1 MGESVRKGDLGLKGN
16 TVGQVNAALHPGHTT
31 QRNGAGLATA
41 MWVLPSQLVHRK
53 EVADG
58 AAPQIHPHRW
68 VGPGSD
74 LWGWGSA
81 QAPPSTF
88 PPPESPFL
96 PPSEHLQTS
105 HANNAFAF
113 PKLRA
118 GEKADEEGALGSRP
132 PPHSELSG
140 PGGCEQMGGS
150 GCAGLEIS
158 RPEVPLG
165 PMWEEMKGPPRHLK
179 TSQNAQNETMPSSPV
194 LLGWTLR
201 HLQGPGLP
209 RGPDHLQEEEGGRA
223 GQLPPFSPDS
233 SPRTGHITGPRTRP
247 GRLPTESTRDTGAA
261 ALLGGPAHA

>member
-1 MGESVRKGDLGLKGN
+1 MVQPHKSIPTGGWAPEVIS
-16 TVGQVNAALHPGHTT
+16 
-31 QRNGAGLATA
+31 GAGVRRRPL
-41 MWVLPSQLVHRK
+41 
-53 EVADG
+53 
-58 AAPQIHPHRW
+58 
-68 VGPGSD
+68 
-74 LWGWGSA
+74 
-81 QAPPSTF
+81 
-88 PPPESPFL
+88 PPPFPHPNPLSSLLVSTCKPHMQTMLLHFL
-96 PPSEHLQTS
+96 NSELGKRQM
-105 HANNAFAF
+105 
-113 PKLRA
+113 R
-118 GEKADEEGALGSRP
+118 KALLAAAR

-233 SPRTGHITGPRTRP
+233 SPRTGHTGPRTRP